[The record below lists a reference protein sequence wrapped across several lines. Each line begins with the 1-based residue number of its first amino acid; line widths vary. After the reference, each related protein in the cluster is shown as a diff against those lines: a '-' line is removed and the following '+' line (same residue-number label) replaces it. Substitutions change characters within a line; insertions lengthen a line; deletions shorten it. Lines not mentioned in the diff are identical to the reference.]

1 MSGEIPEKPKTGLSE
16 SDAEYRH
23 EDQGLTEAE
32 WDAWGER
39 NKEALQASFD
49 KAREDYARGHY
60 HTLDEVM
67 AELKA
72 RAKRRRAGKAK

>member
-1 MSGEIPEKPKTGLSE
+1 MTKKPPRKGLSE
-16 SDAEYRH
+16 SEAEYRH
-23 EDQGLTEAE
+23 DEGLTDAE

-60 HTLDEVM
+60 YTLDEVM
-67 AELKA
+67 AHIKA
-72 RAKRRRAGKAK
+72 RAKRRQARKA